1 MVRRRRIKDRSWRI
15 GGSRFSGKP
24 CAIRLVEP
32 NGKYLILE
40 RLHRAGVR
48 KKTPEFYKMDL
59 KEGGVIDT
67 TFIEQGELLKII
79 DKPWA
84 KKMGLSPHRADDRSA
99 FDSDS
104 EVYKNGHD
112 CLFSPSNHED
122 EYDIPFLTIHD
133 GKYVLTEVEREGEEG
148 EAEDGSEDIEGGH
161 FLFVSEIK
169 STAKPVEI
177 DLDWPWR
184 IRRNKH
190 KARPEA
196 LGTLHSKDT
205 YAIIFEGKR
214 IINVFRS
221 GEKIR
226 MTLEF
231 GYVPPSNCLRWRQ
244 GNLQFHNDI
253 MMWMGFN
260 QDGSR
265 LLTVSYLPYGG
276 GPRRASAYHWEV
288 KSWDIDGRLAEMAR
302 TRSRLDG
309 KWKIQS
315 ERKSRSD
322 ALTKA
327 GLPWHVAELMAR
339 YRITDTD
346 GIELF
351 RYLRQGGILATPENK
366 EDPIAQID
374 EMAFTGA
381 VGKED
386 ARFLVENREHVELIR
401 AISKEELD
409 VDYARWLLVERGF
422 SGHPDAVRRILG
434 GAEVNTVAMIE
445 GIKDS
450 PTTKVTKSERPKEES
465 RPSDNGIEES
475 DEDSED
481 EWFSSDALL

>member
-1 MVRRRRIKDRSWRI
+1 
-15 GGSRFSGKP
+15 
-24 CAIRLVEP
+24 
-32 NGKYLILE
+32 
-40 RLHRAGVR
+40 
-48 KKTPEFYKMDL
+48 
-59 KEGGVIDT
+59 
-67 TFIEQGELLKII
+67 
-79 DKPWA
+79 
-84 KKMGLSPHRADDRSA
+84 
-99 FDSDS
+99 
-104 EVYKNGHD
+104 
-112 CLFSPSNHED
+112 
-122 EYDIPFLTIHD
+122 
-133 GKYVLTEVEREGEEG
+133 VERDEEG
-148 EAEDGSEDIEGGH
+148 Y
-161 FLFVSEIK
+161 FLAVREIK
-169 STAKPVEI
+169 STGKTVEI
-177 DLDWPWR
+177 DLDWPRR

-190 KARPEA
+190 KSRPDA

-244 GNLQFHNDI
+244 GNLRSDDDI

-265 LLTVSYLPYGG
+265 LLTVSYLPYHMIVEKEEEEHYVV
-276 GPRRASAYHWEV
+276 PASAYHWEV

-309 KWKIQS
+309 KWKTQS
-315 ERKSRSD
+315 EQKSRSD

-434 GAEVNTVAMIE
+434 GADVNTVSMIE
-445 GIKDS
+445 GIKGS

-465 RPSDNGIEES
+465 RPSDNGVEES